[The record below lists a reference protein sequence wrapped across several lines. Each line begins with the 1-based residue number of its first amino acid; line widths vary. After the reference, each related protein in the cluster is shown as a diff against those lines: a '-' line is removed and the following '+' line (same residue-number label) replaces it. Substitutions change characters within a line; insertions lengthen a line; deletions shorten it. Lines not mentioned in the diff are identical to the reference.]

1 MIVVCSTSKVLCDA
15 ITSAAGSEVE
25 NTYKRQSSYGILEF
39 ETSGGNLPCKHI
51 IFRPW
56 MYHPSQWQDLKP
68 LIDTFV
74 ASIIVYAVQQR
85 LTTIG

>member
-1 MIVVCSTSKVLCDA
+1 
-15 ITSAAGSEVE
+15 
-25 NTYKRQSSYGILEF
+25 
-39 ETSGGNLPCKHI
+39 
-51 IFRPW
+51 